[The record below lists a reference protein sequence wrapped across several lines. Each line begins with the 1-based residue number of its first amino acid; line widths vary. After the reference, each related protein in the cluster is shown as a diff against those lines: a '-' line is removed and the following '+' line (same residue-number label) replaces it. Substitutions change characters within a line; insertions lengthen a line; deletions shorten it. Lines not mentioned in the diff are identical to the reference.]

1 MRIKEV
7 DRMNKKSEQ
16 IIKTLKYNVHLPS
29 FMEGNRVSE
38 KDFTRNRKLPF
49 PQLINFLLSSP
60 KHTLQKELTCFI
72 QRSSDFSNVSKSAFC
87 QQRIKLKPKAFTEL
101 NNVLID
107 EFYTDN
113 TINVWK
119 DFRLLAIDGS
129 TLELPPSPEI
139 LGEFGYNNRVNF
151 TPMAKI
157 STCYDLLN
165 EIVLDSEI
173 NPNKTNE
180 YSMALKHIKKLNKR
194 DLLIMDRGYGAR
206 WLFNH
211 LSLKK
216 INYVVRIQHN
226 FGADIDAFWDSKDDS
241 LIIEVNQLPKKSK
254 RKIKQLDMEFVPF
267 KIRLVKFKLDND
279 KIEMLATSLLD
290 EEKYPLEMFKDLYK
304 LRWGIETNYNHLK
317 NHIEI
322 GNFTGFLP
330 IIIKQDFYA
339 NILISNIQTL
349 ILRDAHEELQKKKK
363 DNKYKYKI
371 NRNLSLGFLKEKIV
385 DILIND
391 NPKFMEEL
399 KKLFQLEP
407 VPIRNGRKFERKDQ
421 KYRKKHYMNQRRAL

>member
-1 MRIKEV
+1 
-7 DRMNKKSEQ
+7 MNKKSEQ
-16 IIKTLKYNVHLPS
+16 IIKTLKYNIRLPS
-29 FMEGNRVSE
+29 FMEENRGSK

-72 QRSSDFSNVSKSAFC
+72 QKSSDFSNVSKSAFC
-87 QQRIKLKPKAFTEL
+87 QQRVKLKPKAFIEL
-101 NNVLID
+101 NDVLVD
-107 EFYTDN
+107 EFYNDN
-113 TINVWK
+113 TINIWE

-129 TLELPPSPEI
+129 TLELPSSPET
-139 LGEFGYNNRVNF
+139 LEKFGYNNRINF

-165 EIVLDSEI
+165 EIVISSEI
-173 NPNKTNE
+173 APNKTDE
-180 YSMALKHIKKLNKR
+180 YSMAVNHIDKLKSE

-211 LSLKK
+211 LTIKK

-226 FGADIDAFWDSKDDS
+226 FGKDIDSFWESRENS
-241 LIIEVNQLPKKSK
+241 LIIEINQLPNKS
-254 RKIKQLDMEFVPF
+254 RQRIKQLGIEFIPF
-267 KIRLVKFKLDND
+267 KMRLVKFELGGG

-290 EEKYPLEMFKDLYK
+290 EEKYPVEMFKNLYG

-322 GNFTGFLP
+322 GNFTGLLP
-330 IIIKQDFYA
+330 TIIKQDFYA
-339 NILISNIQTL
+339 SMLISNIQTL
-349 ILRDAHEELQKKKK
+349 IIRDAQEKLKEKKQ

-371 NRNLSLGFLKEKIV
+371 NRNLSLGFLKEKVV
-385 DILIND
+385 DILISD

-407 VPIRNGRKFERKDQ
+407 VPIRSGRKFERKNQ
-421 KYRKKHYMNQRRAL
+421 KYRKKHYMNQRR